1 MSKSSSK
8 ELKSGKIQKVAGP
21 LVVAKEMSGAKMYEL
36 V

>member
-1 MSKSSSK
+1 MSGNQK
-8 ELKSGKIQKVAGP
+8 LKSGKIQKVAGP